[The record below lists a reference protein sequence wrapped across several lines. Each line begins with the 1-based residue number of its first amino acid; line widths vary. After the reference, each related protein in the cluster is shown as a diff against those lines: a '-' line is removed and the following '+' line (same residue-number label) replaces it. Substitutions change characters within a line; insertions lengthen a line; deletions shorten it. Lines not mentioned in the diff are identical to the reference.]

1 MKQDNKPRTLK
12 RSELKRISDWLKAA
26 WEKAGAGRPACND
39 FEDLFMAGPPSNQ
52 GYGRYAQAETSSPTI
67 AAAATFICRMGGS
80 LIHGDSP
87 EPIPPEAHK
96 AIFEEMRKRTESND
110 FEFFECVAIMLRHR
124 REKKKPIAKLE
135 WRSIKKFATGQSRQ
149 PEMMTLKKDMEPVV
163 FQVLLKRARRQFFE
177 SKREKNCTTA
187 VTRKELREALRKFQK
202 SQGRSPDIISE
213 PNLSTLLTST
223 ESGRFLHPF
232 MQEQQR
238 IPKRKQKV

>member
-1 MKQDNKPRTLK
+1 MKKTKTVRTLEPK
-12 RSELKRISDWLKAA
+12 ELKRISDWLDAA
-26 WEKAGAGRPACND
+26 WERAGAGRPACND
-39 FEDLFMAGPPSNQ
+39 LADLFLAGPPSKQ
-52 GYGRYAQAETSSPTI
+52 GYGRYAQSETSSPTI

-96 AIFEEMRKRTESND
+96 AIFEEMRKRTELND
-110 FEFFECVAIMLRHR
+110 FEFFESVAIMLRHR

-149 PEMMTLKKDMEPVV
+149 PDMMTLKKDMEPVV
-163 FQVLLKRARRQFFE
+163 FQVLLRRGRRHFFGDVNE
-177 SKREKNCTTA
+177 VDCENA
-187 VTRKELREALRKFQK
+187 VTREELREALRAYQK

-232 MQEQQR
+232 MQEQQA